1 MLSDLAFAAAKQG
14 YPVRLITSRLRYDDP
29 KARLQGFEILSNV
42 EIVRIWTRG
51 CAFRPIRALRPAIA
65 GSSERCRSGG
75 VINTSGCRFWC
86 QRLVLSS
93 SAVQAVPVVHRRAP
107 RVL

>member
-1 MLSDLAFAAAKQG
+1 MVEFA
-14 YPVRLITSRLRYDDP
+14 
-29 KARLQGFEILSNV
+29 
-42 EIVRIWTRG
+42 TREWIELG
-51 CAFRPIRALRPAIA
+51 ALVICAFRPIRALRPAIA